1 MTNSEA
7 HPIIIVALED
17 ELPQHLLPEWEIVYC
32 GIGKI
37 NAAMA
42 VSRLLATQRP
52 SRLINFGT
60 AGGITQ
66 TPGTLVRVGHVIQ
79 RDMDLTGLGIARGT
93 TAFDTVPAMLSLD
106 DSPIICGTGD
116 NFLQGPPEMACDIV
130 DMELFAIAKICA
142 VNDIPLT
149 AYKYIS
155 DAANDAA
162 AGDWREALSRA
173 ATAFCH
179 RLSSET
185 L

>member
-42 VSRLLATQRP
+42 VSKLLATQRP

-79 RDMDLTGLGIARGT
+79 RDMDLTGLGNARGT

-162 AGDWREALSRA
+162 AGDWREALGRV

-179 RLSSET
+179 RLSSES